1 MAARRS
7 NTAAALVGALAL
19 ALITGCSS
27 NSPAEPAPS
36 ATAVETTVPAA
47 PVAAES
53 AEATPAPAETTEAPV
68 EPAAPEV
75 DEFSQV
81 VDGVVYQGT
90 EKAPVRIG
98 EDTPGQAPA
107 AEAGLVREGSSEYA
121 QAQNKYIAYVFESPG
136 TGVIYKIFGL
146 SRHGSFRELDNKDYS
161 SRTFASLDDA
171 LAAPKVVD
179 GRELDRAEYMLFI
192 ED

>member
-107 AEAGLVREGSSEYA
+107 VEPEITVENWDTRTQEAD
-121 QAQNKYIAYVFESPG
+121 KYLAYVAPIDG
-136 TGVIYKIFGL
+136 GYYYKIFGL
-146 SRHGSFRELDNKDYS
+146 SRHGSFRELDNKDYGN
-161 SRTFASLDDA
+161 RTLPTLEEV
-171 LAAPKVVD
+171 LAAPMLVD
-179 GRELDRAEYMLFI
+179 GRVLDRSEYVLWVV
-192 ED
+192 